1 MHNPSACN
9 NCSIDY
15 HGTGSLVDSLVSIC
29 LPTYNGADFLP
40 QAIESA
46 LRQTYQNFEFIISDD
61 GSSDATFEI
70 IERYAKNDP
79 RIRHSKNEQRLGLFQ
94 NYNVCLL
101 RAKGEYIKPHAQDDL
116 WEPTLI
122 ERQVEILQERQGIA
136 LVSSR
141 RKVIDENGRSIPHE
155 GIITAVDLFGSAPF
169 YSAEDMISH
178 SLDPLRNIIGEPCT
192 VMFRKT
198 SVGSGFATQFR
209 HIGDIEYWLR
219 ILQKGDYAFIN
230 EELASFRKHARGA
243 TAANNAQLW
252 LASDIVHLSYAMES
266 SLKKMGKSRHKFVRE
281 TLYWLS
287 CALSN
292 LIDTGELSEKKLHK
306 DQFLRREDM
315 FGLKEALFHTMLV
328 LAQSGDGEHTPMGAL
343 RRELRIRELEA
354 DLRRVMDTPSWTLT
368 RSLREINKLI
378 GSGSDEKATE
388 EFNLS
393 LDAQEEYIQYL
404 RQSIRRVLK
413 SRSWKLTRHFRN
425 LQKQIAPKRAPEVLF
440 GKRNR
445 PSAMTRGK
453 ENSQS
458 SPGKKST
465 LQPATWQADASNT
478 TSKGASNNAA
488 TSTATNAQEST
499 KKTRSKKSTRGPRY
513 PNQLVV
519 GAIIQNQAPFLK
531 EWLEFHMLVGVERF
545 YLFNNLSTDNFESV
559 LEPYIK
565 SGIVKLAHWP
575 IEIKTQED
583 FNSIQCSAYRRI
595 VDLTAESAKWLAL
608 IDVDEYLYPTKEEKL
623 TDLLED
629 YEDFGG
635 LSVNWQMFG
644 TSNCQEIPEDKLMI
658 EMLTRCAE
666 ANNEDNLHVKTI
678 SRPELIMRVTNPHFA
693 KYVKHGTQ
701 VNEEKIPMSG
711 SRTSYVSVE
720 QVRINHYW
728 TRDQHFFE
736 SQKLPALKNYSA
748 FLTDRQIQER
758 LRDYNETEDLS
769 IQRFV
774 PKLRE
779 RMFGAEL
786 KQQVTIR

>member
-1 MHNPSACN
+1 M
-9 NCSIDY
+9 
-15 HGTGSLVDSLVSIC
+15 GSLVEFLVSIC
-29 LPTYNGADFLP
+29 LPTYNGAEFLP

-46 LRQTYQNFEFIISDD
+46 LGQTYQNFEFIISDD

-79 RIRHSKNEQRLGLFQ
+79 RIRYSKNDQRLGLFQ
-94 NYNVCLL
+94 NYNICLL

-122 ERQVEILQERQGIA
+122 ERQVAVLQENPKIA

-155 GIITAVDLFGSAPF
+155 GIATALDLFGSEPF
-169 YSAEDMISH
+169 YAAEDIISH

-230 EELASFRKHARGA
+230 EELASFRKHASGA

-266 SLKKMGKSRHKFVRE
+266 SLKKIGKSRHKFVRE

-292 LIDTGELSEKKLHK
+292 LIDTGELSEKKLHN

-328 LAQSGDGEHTPMGAL
+328 LAQSGDGEDTPMGAL

-354 DLRRVMDTPSWTLT
+354 DLRRVMNTPSWTLT

-378 GSGSDEKATE
+378 GSGGDEKATE
-388 EFNLS
+388 EFTLS

-413 SRSWKLTRHFRN
+413 SRSWKLTRHFRT

-445 PSAMTRGK
+445 PSANTSRTKG
-453 ENSQS
+453 SQS
-458 SPGKKST
+458 APGQQST
-465 LQPATWQADASNT
+465 RQPAPST
-478 TSKGASNNAA
+478 TGASNSSSNSASNSASNSSSKNAA
-488 TSTATNAQEST
+488 TSNATASTATNTQVST
-499 KKTRSKKSTRGPRY
+499 TQKTRSKKNTRGPRY

-545 YLFNNLSTDNFESV
+545 YLFNNLSTDDFESV
-559 LEPYIK
+559 LKPYIK
-565 SGIVKLAHWP
+565 SGIVKLDHWP
-575 IEIKTQED
+575 IEIKSQED
-583 FNSIQCSAYRRI
+583 FNNIQCSAYRRI

-644 TSNCQEIPEDKLMI
+644 TSNCQGIPEDKLMI

-678 SRPELIMRVTNPHFA
+678 SRPELIIRVTNPHFA

-711 SRTSYVSVE
+711 SRSSYVSVE

-736 SQKLPALKNYSA
+736 TQKLPALKNYSA
-748 FLTDRQIQER
+748 FLTDRQIQDR
-758 LRDYNETEDLS
+758 LRDFNATEDLS

-774 PKLRE
+774 PELRE

-786 KQQVTIR
+786 KQHVTIR

>member
-1 MHNPSACN
+1 MHYPSTCN
-9 NCSIDY
+9 NCSIDD
-15 HGTGSLVDSLVSIC
+15 HGMGSLVESLVSIC

-46 LRQTYQNFEFIISDD
+46 LGQTYQNFEFIISDD

-94 NYNVCLL
+94 NYNICLQQ
-101 RAKGEYIKPHAQDDL
+101 ANGEYIKPHAQDDL

-122 ERQVEILQERQGIA
+122 ERQVEILQANQRVA

-141 RKVIDENGRSIPHE
+141 RKVIDESGRSIPHE

-169 YSAEDMISH
+169 YSAEDIISH

-198 SVGSGFATQFR
+198 SMDCGFATQFR

-230 EELASFRKHARGA
+230 EELASFRKHAHGA

-315 FGLKEALFHTMLV
+315 FGLKEALFHTMLA

-378 GSGSDEKATE
+378 GSGGNEKATE

-445 PSAMTRGK
+445 PSASAG
-453 ENSQS
+453 S
-458 SPGKKST
+458 
-465 LQPATWQADASNT
+465 ASNI
-478 TSKGASNNAA
+478 AP
-488 TSTATNAQEST
+488 TSTSAKSNEPIAQEST
-499 KKTRSKKSTRGPRY
+499 TKKTRTKKSTRGPRY

-545 YLFNNLSTDNFESV
+545 YLLNNLSTDNFESV
-559 LEPYIK
+559 LEPYIE
-565 SGIVKLAHWP
+565 SGIVKLDHWP
-575 IEIKTQED
+575 VEIKTQED
-583 FNSIQCSAYRRI
+583 FNNIQCSAYRRI

-608 IDVDEYLYPTKEEKL
+608 IDVDEFLYPTKEEKL

-629 YEDFGG
+629 YEGFGG

-644 TSNCQEIPEDKLMI
+644 TSNCRGIPEDKLMI

-666 ANNEDNLHVKTI
+666 VNNEDNLHVKTI

-758 LRDYNETEDLS
+758 LRDFNATEDLS

-786 KQQVTIR
+786 KQHVTIR

>member
-1 MHNPSACN
+1 M
-9 NCSIDY
+9 
-15 HGTGSLVDSLVSIC
+15 GSLVESLVSIC

-46 LRQTYQNFEFIISDD
+46 LGQTYQNFELVISDD

-79 RIRHSKNEQRLGLFQ
+79 RIRYSKNEQRLGLFQ
-94 NYNVCLL
+94 NYNICLQQ
-101 RAKGEYIKPHAQDDL
+101 ANGEYIKPHAQDDL

-122 ERQVEILQERQGIA
+122 ERQVEILKENQRVA

-378 GSGSDEKATE
+378 GSGGDEKATE

-425 LQKQIAPKRAPEVLF
+425 LQKQIAPKRSPEVLF

-445 PSAMTRGK
+445 PSASAG
-453 ENSQS
+453 S
-458 SPGKKST
+458 
-465 LQPATWQADASNT
+465 ASNI
-478 TSKGASNNAA
+478 AA
-488 TSTATNAQEST
+488 TSTAATSTPATSTAAMSTSATSNAPIAQEST
-499 KKTRSKKSTRGPRY
+499 TKKSRTKKSTRGPRY

-559 LEPYIK
+559 LEPYIE
-565 SGIVKLAHWP
+565 SGIVKLDHWP
-575 IEIKTQED
+575 VEIKTQED
-583 FNSIQCSAYRRI
+583 FNNIQCSAYRRI

-608 IDVDEYLYPTKEEKL
+608 IDVDEFLYPTKEEKL
-623 TDLLED
+623 TDLL
-629 YEDFGG
+629 
-635 LSVNWQMFG
+635 
-644 TSNCQEIPEDKLMI
+644 
-658 EMLTRCAE
+658 
-666 ANNEDNLHVKTI
+666 
-678 SRPELIMRVTNPHFA
+678 
-693 KYVKHGTQ
+693 
-701 VNEEKIPMSG
+701 
-711 SRTSYVSVE
+711 
-720 QVRINHYW
+720 
-728 TRDQHFFE
+728 
-736 SQKLPALKNYSA
+736 
-748 FLTDRQIQER
+748 
-758 LRDYNETEDLS
+758 
-769 IQRFV
+769 
-774 PKLRE
+774 
-779 RMFGAEL
+779 
-786 KQQVTIR
+786 